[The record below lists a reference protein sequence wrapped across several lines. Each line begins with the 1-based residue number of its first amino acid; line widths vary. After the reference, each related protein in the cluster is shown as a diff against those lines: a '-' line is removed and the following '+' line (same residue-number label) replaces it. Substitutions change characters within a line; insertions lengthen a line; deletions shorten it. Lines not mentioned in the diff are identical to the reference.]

1 MTQQELLDKMTPQE
15 FKQWVAYFSLRDEEY
30 REKMEKENALKEMES
45 KTQEELAI
53 AMRNMIMGLNN

>member
-1 MTQQELLDKMTPQE
+1 MTQQELLEKMTPQE
-15 FKQWVAYFSLRDEEY
+15 FRQWVAYFSLRDEEY
-30 REKMEKENALKEMES
+30 REKMEKEQALKEMES